1 MSLLWALF
9 LIFRDFFQR
18 RAALAAENLALR
30 PPALRGTAKRPRLAG
45 RPRVGRRGAAKPDH
59 RTPPE
64 SPATRGNSKLAG
76 VCCQWPAGPH
86 IGEGESGGEEE
97 RWTRRPR

>member
-1 MSLLWALF
+1 MWAIF
-9 LIFRDFFQR
+9 LIFRGFFRSRMQ
-18 RAALAAENLALR
+18 LTLENLALR
-30 PPALRGTAKRPRLAG
+30 RRPCGGTAKRPRLAG
-45 RPRVGRRGAAKPDH
+45 RPRVSRRGAAKPDH

-64 SPATRGNSKLAG
+64 SPATRGNSKLPG
-76 VCCQWPAGPH
+76 FCCQWPAGPH